1 MSRYEDASSQ
11 GSALIDDEIE
21 VHEQTEVLDDPEQ
34 LVDAERE
41 PSSDNK
47 AVRKSL
53 ADRMRVPVAYDDLF
67 EEGEIHEGKP
77 QNWSISFYCFLTRV
91 ASSISAQKWT
101 AHNGNHHYIVA
112 TSYQNVICSDV
123 WQISIIAWIIEN
135 LQWCTFFLSFLN
147 HAGVECIRKTMG
159 LLAVRVKKSNAKPEI
174 LQAKEIK

>member
-41 PSSDNK
+41 PSSGNK

-67 EEGEIHEGKP
+67 EEGEIHEGKL
-77 QNWSISFYCFLTRV
+77 QN
-91 ASSISAQKWT
+91 
-101 AHNGNHHYIVA
+101 
-112 TSYQNVICSDV
+112 
-123 WQISIIAWIIEN
+123 
-135 LQWCTFFLSFLN
+135 
-147 HAGVECIRKTMG
+147 
-159 LLAVRVKKSNAKPEI
+159 
-174 LQAKEIK
+174 